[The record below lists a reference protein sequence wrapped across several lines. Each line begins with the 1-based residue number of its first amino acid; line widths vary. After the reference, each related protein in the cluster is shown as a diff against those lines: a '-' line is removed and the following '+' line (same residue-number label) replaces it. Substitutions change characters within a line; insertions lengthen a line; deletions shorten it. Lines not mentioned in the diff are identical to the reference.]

1 MHFVPDKVRVGC
13 DGARQAVSRPPLAP
27 WKAGAAICVG
37 SRGPARPAASARVD
51 TPARPNPVRWP
62 AVDRGALTVLSLWF
76 SKNAVQGET
85 PGLRAGVVEF
95 FELDLPARWKQVQVA
110 NILSGNYCQPR
121 CGEPWVEVE
130 FDGPEGHVQV
140 WVSPQD
146 KLTNG
151 AQPGL
156 RIDEIGNTRGII
168 TSLGPY
174 VTGNTLDPD
183 DEVMD
188 ESVVQRD
195 GQTYFQYEIFSPY
208 AKPGQEHGF
217 VSVAA
222 RGECVCWLA
231 VTASDDKWDKS
242 FNTLQKIGES
252 FVA

>member
-1 MHFVPDKVRVGC
+1 VLLGGAATPALAALGLAGGVAPAGAIVGAKGTTLGELLQADDSGFVHFVPDK
-13 DGARQAVSRPPLAP
+13 
-27 WKAGAAICVG
+27 
-37 SRGPARPAASARVD
+37 
-51 TPARPNPVRWP
+51 
-62 AVDRGALTVLSLWF
+62 
-76 SKNAVQGET
+76 GET